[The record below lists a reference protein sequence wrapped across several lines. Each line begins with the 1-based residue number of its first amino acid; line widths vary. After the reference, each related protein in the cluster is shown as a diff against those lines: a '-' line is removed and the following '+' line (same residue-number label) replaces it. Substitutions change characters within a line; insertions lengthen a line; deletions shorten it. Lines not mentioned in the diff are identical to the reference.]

1 MQQYTRRGDSA
12 PCPGQAASAC
22 ACKARKWCGGNST
35 HSHHIVTPSIGGDS
49 PSARERLDITPGGSS
64 GAKRA
69 AESDGCTSAAQTG
82 TGATTPHRRMQP
94 RHLSTRKTPNRSP
107 STIHPR
113 RESGSTSPGRLSGAK
128 RAACGPQ
135 WWECVST
142 PSSTAGDTCIFQ
154 SCPRLFRG
162 HVQTLGA
169 WAPEFGLYAHGP
181 QTCVIVRSDRSAG
194 CHCRARRTPMFETWV
209 TGSRELAMPS
219 RRAAS
224 TRHF

>member
-1 MQQYTRRGDSA
+1 MQAHAPASRPGHGAESSRRGYILNTYT
-12 PCPGQAASAC
+12 AAHC
-22 ACKARKWCGGNST
+22 IIRPILLFRKWEDNSRAILGVNMWWECIEF
-35 HSHHIVTPSIGGDS
+35 SPHHF
-49 PSARERLDITPGGSS
+49 
-64 GAKRA
+64 RA
-69 AESDGCTSAAQTG
+69 AQAHALATRPGHGAESPRLVYTAAHCIIR
-82 TGATTPHRRMQP
+82 PILLFRNWEEV
-94 RHLSTRKTPNRSP
+94 S
-107 STIHPR
+107 
-113 RESGSTSPGRLSGAK
+113 
-128 RAACGPQ
+128 RAIFGVHM

-162 HVQTLGA
+162 HVHTLGA
-169 WAPEFGLYAHGP
+169 WAPEFGLYAHRP